1 MQSKPLDLTEQY
13 FAAAQQDKVGLKL
26 KERLDKYEKH
36 TLVNEINSRLKLAWQ
51 YYFGY
56 SPEGFHGTS
65 AVTRAGSQ
73 GELASIR
80 VNHSR
85 ALVNALL
92 TLITNQKFVW
102 TPRAVNL
109 DYNSVRQTQLASSIL
124 EYYWHVKGVEAYAN
138 KAVEEAIAFTEG
150 FVFVEWDEKAG
161 PAPLPD
167 PNNPMA
173 TVQSGDLKFT
183 NISSW
188 DVIRDPSKKAW
199 DDLDWVIIRVWRNKF
214 DLAMRYQDKAEQIL
228 KVSPDL
234 EERKHRSG
242 DDWESDDI
250 PVYIFFHKPN
260 AILPFGREVHFISDG
275 TALKFGNMMYDNI
288 PLHRVVPGDLIGTPY
303 GYSAH
308 LEILGIQELS
318 DSIHS
323 SIASNISTFGVQSIA
338 MEEGAGNQMDE
349 FGGMRVHYYRPG
361 GKPPEPLQLTKVPGE
376 AFKYVEDL
384 KKYQELLMG
393 LNAVVRGEAQSDRMS
408 GSALALLQSQALQQ
422 ASVLSGNRVS
432 LIQAIGT
439 SVINII
445 KKRASSPLKIAIVGK
460 GRMNAVHEE
469 EVKGEDLAG
478 VSSIYVQVS
487 NPLSQTSAGA
497 VEQANALLQ
506 MGLITTPEQ
515 YQMVIDTG
523 RFEPMTRATTEEL
536 TNILRENEDIAQA
549 LPVYAMLHD
558 DHLLHG
564 REHKVA
570 VANPEARRNKKVI
583 DSYTFHMHEHY
594 SQFFGVPLEM
604 VIQDPLYRDRM
615 LILTGQTPPPPAPMP
630 MGPPP
635 GPGNG
640 GNGPPP
646 QNGAPNEPKPSGDM
660 PGGPAK
666 QPNMPTN
673 KATGEEWDPATGG
686 GMVKPPA

>member
-1 MQSKPLDLTEQY
+1 MSAQPPNLAELY
-13 FAAAQQDKVGLKL
+13 FAAAPQEKVGLKL
-26 KERLDKYEKH
+26 KERLDKYEDH
-36 TLVNEINSRLKLAWQ
+36 TLVSQINSRLKLAWQ

-56 SPEGFHGTS
+56 SPEGFHATS
-65 AVTRAGSQ
+65 AVTRAGDS

-102 TPRAVNL
+102 TPRAVNI
-109 DYNSVRQTQLASSIL
+109 DYNSVRQTQLASSVL
-124 EYYWHVKGVEAYAN
+124 EYYWHVKGVETYAN

-150 FVFVEWDEKAG
+150 FVFVEWDDKLGA
-161 PAPLPD
+161 ALPD
-167 PNNPMA
+167 PNNPMS
-173 TVQSGDLKFT
+173 TVRSGDLRFT

-188 DVIRDPSKKAW
+188 DVIRDPTKKSW
-199 DDLDWVIIRVWRNKF
+199 DELDWVTIRVWRNKF
-214 DLAMRYQDKAEQIL
+214 DLAMRHPQVAEQIL

-234 EERKHRSG
+234 DETAHRSA
-242 DDWESDDI
+242 DSWESDDI
-250 PVYIFFHKPN
+250 PVYIFFHKPS
-260 AILPFGREVHFISDG
+260 AILPFGREVYFLSDG
-275 TALKFGNMMYDNI
+275 TTLKFGNMVYENI

-323 SIASNISTFGVQSIA
+323 SIASNLSTFGVQSVA
-338 MEEGAGNQMDE
+338 MEEGGGNQIDE
-349 FGGMRVHYYRPG
+349 FGGMRVHYYRQG
-361 GKPPEPLQLTKVPGE
+361 GKPAEGLNLTKIPGE

-393 LNAVVRGEAQSDRMS
+393 LNSVVRGEAQSDRMS

-439 SVINII
+439 SVIDII
-445 KKRASSPLKIAIVGK
+445 KKRASSPVKIAIVGK
-460 GRMNAVHEE
+460 GRMNAVHEQ
-469 EVKGEDLAG
+469 EVKSEDLAG
-478 VSSIYVQVS
+478 ISSVYVQVS

-497 VEQANALLQ
+497 VEQANHLL
-506 MGLITTPEQ
+506 MNKLITTPEQ
-515 YQMVIDTG
+515 YQMVVDTG

-536 TNILRENEDIAQA
+536 TNILRENEDIAQG
-549 LPVYAMLHD
+549 LPVFAMLHD
-558 DHLLHG
+558 NHLLHG
-564 REHKVA
+564 IEHKVA
-570 VANPEARRNKKVI
+570 VANPEARRNPKVVQAYI
-583 DSYTFHMHEHY
+583 AHMHEHY
-594 SQFFGVPLEM
+594 SQYFGVPVEM
-604 VIQDPLYRDRM
+604 VPQDPMYRDRM
-615 LILTGQTPPPPAPMP
+615 LVLTGQTPPPPAPMP

-640 GNGPPP
+640 PPP
-646 QNGAPNEPKPSGDM
+646 NPGNAPAPSGDM

-666 QPNMPTN
+666 QPSMPTN
-673 KATGEEWDPATGG
+673 PSTDQKWDSQTGG
-686 GMVKPPA
+686 GIVNKPV